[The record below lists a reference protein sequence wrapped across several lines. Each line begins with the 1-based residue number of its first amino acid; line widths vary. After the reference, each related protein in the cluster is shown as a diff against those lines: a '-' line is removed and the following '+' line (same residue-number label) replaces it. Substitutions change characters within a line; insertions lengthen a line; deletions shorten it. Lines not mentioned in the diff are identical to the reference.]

1 MVDFQQTRKVQNGR
15 FILVTFETA
24 VNRELKLEQ
33 GRYACRKKRPPKL
46 PIILTF
52 LSKQSSQSKGTQLVF
67 PSQTKPYKL
76 MEKNCC
82 HVRSQFNL
90 GNQFFIL
97 MLPEKLIVPLI
108 DNVKNHTH
116 KIVVVL
122 VLFSM
127 SRSRDSTMC
136 HFQRCKQSKIFCFGW
151 CIESFHVDE
160 YKGVFKVYQCAC
172 RIMAMGVH

>member
-15 FILVTFETA
+15 FTLVTFGTA

-82 HVRSQFNL
+82 HVHGQFNL

-122 VLFSM
+122 VLFIM
-127 SRSRDSTMC
+127 SRSILWATLEM
-136 HFQRCKQSKIFCFGW
+136 
-151 CIESFHVDE
+151 
-160 YKGVFKVYQCAC
+160 
-172 RIMAMGVH
+172 